1 MESKVPVRRKSCLYL
16 YGVFRVGPWELSG
29 VRGIEGECDLS
40 IVSFRQLA
48 AAISPVPLSV
58 YNEASLARQVEKL
71 EWIAPRAARH
81 QEVVQQLMRSRAVI
95 PLKFGALCL
104 SRVRVREILRANY
117 KQWLSLLDFL
127 TDREEWAVKVYVDQ
141 DRLGQ
146 AMERK
151 SPAARALEQ
160 RISAVSPGEAY
171 FLEKKKRRLVSEQK
185 GQFLTELADAIYEEL
200 RSGAVD
206 GRRNR
211 LFDASP
217 SGAQAMILNAAFLV
231 ESQKVDAFKAK
242 SEQVEAH
249 YQACGLSLEL
259 SGPWA
264 AYHFCGD
271 LAGTSPRGDAGKG

>member
-16 YGVFRVGPWELSG
+16 YGVFRAGPSELSG

-40 IVSFRQLA
+40 MVSFRQLA
-48 AAISPVPLSV
+48 AAVSLVPLSV

-104 SRVRVREILRANY
+104 SRARVREILRANY

-127 TDREEWAVKVYVDQ
+127 TGREEWAVKVYVDQ

-151 SPAARALEQ
+151 SPAALEQ
-160 RISAVSPGEAY
+160 RIPSLSPGEAY
-171 FLEKKKRRLVSEQK
+171 FLEKKKRRVVSEQK
-185 GQFLTELADAIYEEL
+185 EQFLMELADAIYEEL
-200 RSGAVD
+200 RSAAVD

-231 ESQKVDAFKAK
+231 ESQKVEAFKAK

-249 YQACGLSLEL
+249 YQAWGLSLAL

-271 LAGTSPRGDAGKG
+271 LAGTSPREDAGKG